1 MNIFDLYLDKIKEL
15 VIKLNIDGSLIIP
28 DSLENLKVD
37 LPPENMDFDISTN
50 VAMILAKINEKSPN
64 DLANQLSD
72 LIKNND
78 KNIQN
83 INVAKPGFI
92 NIKFKDIFW
101 NNFLENII
109 TDNKNFGVS
118 KKETKN
124 KYLIEF
130 VSANPTGPLHVGHC
144 RGAILGDVISNI
156 LTFNKHKVT
165 KEYYVND
172 YGNQIINFTKS
183 VYLRIKEIMDKEPFP
198 ITDADLYP
206 GDYIIDIAK
215 KNSFK

>member
-1 MNIFDLYLDKIKEL
+1 MNIFDLYLEKIKEL

-28 DSLENLKVD
+28 DSLEALKVD

-64 DLANQLSD
+64 DLANQLSGM
-72 LIKNND
+72 IKNND

-156 LTFNKHKVT
+156 LTFN
-165 KEYYVND
+165 
-172 YGNQIINFTKS
+172 
-183 VYLRIKEIMDKEPFP
+183 
-198 ITDADLYP
+198 
-206 GDYIIDIAK
+206 
-215 KNSFK
+215 